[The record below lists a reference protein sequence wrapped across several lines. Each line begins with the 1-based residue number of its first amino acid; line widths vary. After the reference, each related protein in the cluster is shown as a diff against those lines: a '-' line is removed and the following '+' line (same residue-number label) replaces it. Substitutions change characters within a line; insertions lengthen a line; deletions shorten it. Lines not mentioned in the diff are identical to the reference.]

1 MRIAQQLQSTVC
13 VLHLFGMCIFG
24 EGFSN
29 SAAIKSTPEQCCN
42 RCSPGTYKSGTSN
55 PCTPCP
61 LGTLSSEWNADKC
74 KPCQCNE
81 DNYLQCNATSKECQC
96 KTGYIYKNPEHSR
109 CIPMENCKR
118 GTELKRSGTYKSG
131 TSNPCTPC
139 PLGTLSSEWNADK
152 CKPCQCNE
160 DNYLQCNTT
169 SKECQCKTGY
179 IYKNPEHSRCI
190 PMENC
195 KRGTELKRSGTIS
208 YRYTCEQCM
217 NNTFSDT
224 VGGTCKPWTDCQA
237 LGLITVTP
245 GNHTHNA
252 KCGCENEA
260 GPDPLLKER
269 CQLEDTCS
277 CQISKEESGD
287 KPVEDNSI
295 KCNIIGA

>member
-42 RCSPGTYKSGTSN
+42 RCSPGKSCFYKDTI
-55 PCTPCP
+55 
-61 LGTLSSEWNADKC
+61 LFFLL
-74 KPCQCNE
+74 
-81 DNYLQCNATSKECQC
+81 DNYLQCNATNKECHC
-96 KTGYIYKNPEHSR
+96 KTGYIYKNPER
-109 CIPMENCKR
+109 
-118 GTELKRSGTYKSG
+118 
-131 TSNPCTPC
+131 
-139 PLGTLSSEWNADK
+139 
-152 CKPCQCNE
+152 
-160 DNYLQCNTT
+160 
-169 SKECQCKTGY
+169 
-179 IYKNPEHSRCI
+179 SRCI

-208 YRYTCEQCM
+208 YIYTCEQCM

-252 KCGCENEA
+252 KCGCENDTRYQTITVVAALILFILSLILLSVSLLIWKAKYKNRKMTIIAEA

-269 CQLEDTCS
+269 CQLEDICS

-295 KCNIIGA
+295 KSHIIGA

>member
-1 MRIAQQLQSTVC
+1 MQIAQQLQSTVC
-13 VLHLFGMCIFG
+13 VLLLFGMCIFG

-29 SAAIKSTPEQCCN
+29 SAAIKSTPEQSYD
-42 RCSPGTYKSGTSN
+42 RCPPGTYKRGTSN

-61 LGTLSSEWNADKC
+61 LGTFSSEWNATKC
-74 KPCQCNE
+74 KLCQCKE
-81 DNYLQCNATSKECQC
+81 DNHLQCNATSEECHC

-109 CIPMENCKR
+109 CIPMENCR
-118 GTELKRSGTYKSG
+118 
-131 TSNPCTPC
+131 
-139 PLGTLSSEWNADK
+139 
-152 CKPCQCNE
+152 
-160 DNYLQCNTT
+160 
-169 SKECQCKTGY
+169 
-179 IYKNPEHSRCI
+179 
-190 PMENC
+190 
-195 KRGTELKRSGTIS
+195 RGTELKRSGTIT
-208 YRYTCEQCM
+208 YTYTCKQCM

-245 GNHTHNA
+245 GNLTHNA
-252 KCGCENEA
+252 KCGCENDTRYQTITVVAALILFILSLILLSVSLLIWKAKYKNRKMTIIAEA

-295 KCNIIGA
+295 KSHIIGA

>member
-1 MRIAQQLQSTVC
+1 MRIAEQLQSTVC
-13 VLHLFGMCIFG
+13 VLLLFGMCIFG

-29 SAAIKSTPEQCCN
+29 SAAIKSTSEQCCDG
-42 RCSPGTYKSGTSN
+42 CPPGKKLLSCFYKDTILFFLLDS
-55 PCTPCP
+55 
-61 LGTLSSEWNADKC
+61 
-74 KPCQCNE
+74 
-81 DNYLQCNATSKECQC
+81 YRQCNATSEEC
-96 KTGYIYKNPEHSR
+96 H
-109 CIPMENCKR
+109 
-118 GTELKRSGTYKSG
+118 
-131 TSNPCTPC
+131 
-139 PLGTLSSEWNADK
+139 
-152 CKPCQCNE
+152 
-160 DNYLQCNTT
+160 
-169 SKECQCKTGY
+169 CKTGY

-195 KRGTELKRSGTIS
+195 KRGTELKRSGTIT
-208 YRYTCEQCM
+208 YTYTCEQCM

-252 KCGCENEA
+252 KCGCENDTRYQTITVVAALILFILSLILSVSLLIWKAKYNRKMTIIAEA

-295 KCNIIGA
+295 KSHIIGA